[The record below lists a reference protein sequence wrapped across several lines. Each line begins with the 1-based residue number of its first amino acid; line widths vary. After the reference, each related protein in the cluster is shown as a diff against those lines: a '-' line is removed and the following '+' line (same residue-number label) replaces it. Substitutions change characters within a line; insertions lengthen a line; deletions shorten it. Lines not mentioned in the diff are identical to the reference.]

1 MIEAVL
7 LAAAMAAFAAARRSA
22 QRDRVLN
29 PPEPGGAGGLSV
41 RLLCAAGRAPAARL
55 SRRVRWIAHG
65 FEPLRADAGS
75 PPRDVD
81 PAALRAGAAIAFGCL
96 GAATLV
102 LLRGPDGV
110 LGAAAVAALGAV
122 YPDLWLRAAAGRRAA
137 RIERRVPELVELV
150 SSMVAAGVGVDA
162 ALQGAAEA
170 VGGELRSELELAQA
184 NVALGRPRAEELR
197 DLAARTG
204 SPSLGQLA
212 LTLRLSDRLGV
223 PLADALRRQ
232 AERARAQRARAVQ
245 ERAAKAG
252 PRVLVVVVFVLV
264 PAALLPL
271 VAAVVLTVSGSFTG
285 L

>member
-1 MIEAVL
+1 VIEVL
-7 LAAAMAAFAAARRSA
+7 LLCAAGAAFAAARRSA
-22 QRDRVLN
+22 QRDRALN
-29 PPEPGGAGGLSV
+29 PPGPRPAGSPSV
-41 RLLCAAGRAPAARL
+41 RLLAAVGRRPAVRL
-55 SRRVRWIAHG
+55 SGRISWLAQG
-65 FEPLRADAGS
+65 WAPLRTAGS
-75 PPRDVD
+75 TGLDVD
-81 PAALRAGAAIAFGCL
+81 PAALRAGAGLAFGCL
-96 GAATLV
+96 
-102 LLRGPDGV
+102 
-110 LGAAAVAALGAV
+110 AVAALVIVGGLTGVVAAAAVTGFGAV

-170 VGGELRSELELAQA
+170 VGGELRRELELAQA

-197 DLAARTG
+197 DLAVRTG

-232 AERARAQRARAVQ
+232 AGRARMQRARMVQ

-252 PRVLVVVVFVLV
+252 PRVLIVVVFVLV

-271 VAAVVLTVSGSFTG
+271 VAAVVLTVAGSFSG

>member
-1 MIEAVL
+1 VIELVL
-7 LAAAMAAFAAARRSA
+7 LAAAIAAFAGARTAAAR
-22 QRDRVLN
+22 DRALN
-29 PPEPGGAGGLSV
+29 PPGP
-41 RLLCAAGRAPAARL
+41 RQ
-55 SRRVRWIAHG
+55 
-65 FEPLRADAGS
+65 AGS
-75 PPRDVD
+75 PSVRMLSALGRV
-81 PAALRAGAAIAFGCL
+81 PAASLAARVPWLAHGWGRLRLDAVVPPDIDPMAFRAGAALVFGCL
-96 GAATLV
+96 ALAAFV
-102 LLRGPDGV
+102 LLDGV
-110 LGAAAVAALGAV
+110 GRIVGPAAVAGFGAV
-122 YPDLWLRAAAGRRAA
+122 YPDLWLRAAAGRRAD

-150 SSMVAAGVGVDA
+150 AGMVAAGVGVDA

-170 VGGELRSELELAQA
+170 VGGELRAELELAQA

-204 SPSLGQLA
+204 SASLGQLA

-232 AERARAQRARAVQ
+232 AGRARAQRARMIQ

-271 VAAVVLTVSGSFTG
+271 VAAVVLTVSGSFSG